1 MTRGVPCVQRAEP
14 QTERDGVGSD
24 VRKWSATRLNGFY
37 CDMPVMYTPHYSSAT
52 GARTHI
58 VLHVPP
64 PSTAR
69 AKRDEFV
76 SVGLQGLNAR
86 EALVKE
92 TGLNPHMS
100 VCGWPFCLDDVDRSE
115 VEW

>member
-37 CDMPVMYTPHYSSAT
+37 CDMPVMYT
-52 GARTHI
+52 
-58 VLHVPP
+58 P